1 MATDLRFERTEEN
14 IRTAFLGLL
23 EREDYDRLS
32 VTAICRE
39 AKCSRNAFYQHYESK
54 DHLYQAIVGEV
65 VSAIEAS
72 CQPVVSSLEEI
83 GEAESRLFTNQI
95 LAAVDQK
102 RDLIT
107 RLLQVSPLTFSYQ
120 LRQMF
125 IDGNLLSAQL
135 FAQEGVN
142 HSYIY
147 YLSGAFASFV
157 EYWLLHT
164 ADDLEKAQD
173 ILHQH
178 TFLGFNSQGSDC

>member
-1 MATDLRFERTEEN
+1 MTTDLRFERTEEN

-23 EREDYDRLS
+23 ENEDYAKLS
-32 VTAICRE
+32 VTTICRE
-39 AKCSRNAFYQHYESK
+39 ARCSRNAFYQHYESK
-54 DHLYQAIVGEV
+54 DHLYKAIVGEV
-65 VSAIEAS
+65 IAAIEDS
-72 CQPVVSSLEEI
+72 CQPVVEHLEEI

-95 LAAVDQK
+95 LEAVYQK
-102 RDLIT
+102 RELIR

-135 FAQEGVN
+135 FAQESVN

-164 ADDLEKAQD
+164 ADDLEKAQN

-178 TFLGFNSQGSDC
+178 TFWGFNSQGSDC